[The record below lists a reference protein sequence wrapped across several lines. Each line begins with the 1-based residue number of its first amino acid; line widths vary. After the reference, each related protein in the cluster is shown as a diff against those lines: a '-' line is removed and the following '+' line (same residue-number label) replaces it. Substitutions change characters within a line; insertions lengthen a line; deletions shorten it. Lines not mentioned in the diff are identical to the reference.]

1 MSKHYIAYYESPIGT
16 IEIIS
21 TDTTICSI
29 MFCDGK
35 QAQLN
40 EQQNLPKVIHDCYDE
55 LDHYFKGERREFTV
69 PYVLN
74 GTSFQQT
81 VWNALI
87 TIPYGQTANY
97 QDIAVAIDNRK
108 AVRAVG
114 SANGKNKLSIIVPCH
129 RVIGSDGSLT
139 GYAGGLWRKEW
150 LLQHEQ
156 LHFIS

>member
-1 MSKHYIAYYESPIGT
+1 MSKQYKAYYESPIGT

-21 TDTTICSI
+21 TNTAICSI
-29 MFCDGK
+29 LFCDEK
-35 QAQLN
+35 PTQLI
-40 EQQNLPKVIHDCYDE
+40 EQQNLPKVIRDCYDE
-55 LDHYFKGERREFTV
+55 LDQYFQGVRREFTI

-81 VWNALI
+81 VWNALL

-97 QDIAVAIDNRK
+97 RDIAFAIENHK
-108 AVRAVG
+108 AIRAVG
-114 SANGKNKLSIIVPCH
+114 NANGKNKLSIIVPCH

-139 GYAGGLWRKEW
+139 GYAGGLSRKEW

-156 LHFIS
+156 QHFF

>member
-1 MSKHYIAYYESPIGT
+1 MSKQYHMHYQSPIGT

-21 TDTTICSI
+21 TDTAICSI
-29 MFCDGK
+29 MFSDEK
-35 QAQLN
+35 QTQLN
-40 EQQNLPKVIHDCYDE
+40 EQPNLPKVIQDCYDE
-55 LDHYFKGERREFTV
+55 LDHYFKGERREFTI
-69 PYVLN
+69 PFVLN

-81 VWNALI
+81 VWNALL

-97 QDIAVAIDNRK
+97 QDIASAIENRK
-108 AVRAVG
+108 AIRAVG
-114 SANGKNKLSIIVPCH
+114 NANGKNKLSIIIPCH

-156 LHFIS
+156 RHFIS